1 MTNLHRQILIEI
13 EDHWNHQMCYLVDK
27 DRYDDAD
34 ALYLEFGYVF
44 TESEGWL
51 CYDTC
56 KWHDSYMEG
65 VEIPAGAAA

>member
-34 ALYLEFGYVF
+34 ALYLEFVVDGEEPDEWMF
-44 TESEGWL
+44 
-51 CYDTC
+51 
-56 KWHDSYMEG
+56 MEDLDA
-65 VEIPAGAAA
+65 VC

>member
-34 ALYLEFGYVF
+34 ALYLEFVVDGEEPEDWMFLEDLDAV
-44 TESEGWL
+44 
-51 CYDTC
+51 
-56 KWHDSYMEG
+56 
-65 VEIPAGAAA
+65 V